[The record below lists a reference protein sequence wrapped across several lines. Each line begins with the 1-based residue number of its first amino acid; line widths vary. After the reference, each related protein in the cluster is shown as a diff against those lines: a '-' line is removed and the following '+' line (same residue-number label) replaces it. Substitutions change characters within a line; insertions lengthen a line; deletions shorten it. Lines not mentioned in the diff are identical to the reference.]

1 VTPSIARADVRLL
14 ALVAR
19 LPFASTRHLAVMC
32 GEPASAVVYRR
43 ASKLLERGLLGCING
58 PSASGVGRSPR
69 LLYPTDLGMH
79 LLGSEAEVDPVGLA
93 RGLGLRRAALSRRLA
108 GLPALLAS
116 YELLTRLAVAGP
128 GLAHLR
134 DWEQPWRRTYQL
146 ARHRRPQVARVP
158 ASTELTWTRP
168 GTEQAV
174 CGRFLLIPD
183 TGGLSIPTFRVQLGR
198 LVDLQRATGER
209 LPVLVVATTSVAR
222 LGAWTRLVEQVGH
235 ARGWPPLQVNV
246 TTWATIGQDTESS
259 GWGTAHARVEQSGAP
274 WLAVDSTL
282 HGPAAPDSSDR
293 HPPTIGIRLTTP
305 ALPEPPLNVPERAV
319 LDLVGRHP
327 FLTIAVL
334 GDVLGRDARWVARRR
349 KALLDRGLLRLVTPG
364 EVHRSSLARRDLLE
378 LTSAG
383 LRMLAA
389 HLGLSLAS
397 AVAHHGLAGGGP
409 ETPIGTRRILL
420 ACLDHTVGADGVFG
434 VLARAARSQRDCALV
449 EWRNEAACAHGRLR
463 PDGYGVLRL
472 GQRDYG
478 FFLEFDRG
486 TVRPAP
492 LRAKFAAYYRY
503 LASARAAKDFDG
515 PPSILVVT
523 AGPSAED
530 RVGDAVLAAQV
541 GQLQRLVLLVTTVG
555 LLIAAEGG
563 PFDPIWRVPG
573 TRGRRHRWPL
583 YQG

>member
-1 VTPSIARADVRLL
+1 VPHARARARPCVRS
-14 ALVAR
+14 V
-19 LPFASTRHLAVMC
+19 
-32 GEPASAVVYRR
+32 
-43 ASKLLERGLLGCING
+43 
-58 PSASGVGRSPR
+58 
-69 LLYPTDLGMH
+69 
-79 LLGSEAEVDPVGLA
+79 
-93 RGLGLRRAALSRRLA
+93 
-108 GLPALLAS
+108 
-116 YELLTRLAVAGP
+116 
-128 GLAHLR
+128 
-134 DWEQPWRRTYQL
+134 
-146 ARHRRPQVARVP
+146 
-158 ASTELTWTRP
+158 
-168 GTEQAV
+168 
-174 CGRFLLIPD
+174 
-183 TGGLSIPTFRVQLGR
+183 LGR

-209 LPVLVVATTSVAR
+209 LPVLVVATTSIAR
-222 LGAWTRLVEQVGH
+222 VRAWTRLVAQVSH

-246 TTWATIGQDTESS
+246 TTWATIGQDTQSS
-259 GWGTAHARVEQSGAP
+259 GWSTVHSRVEESAP
-274 WLAVDSTL
+274 ASWLAVESTL
-282 HGPAAPDSSDR
+282 HGRTAPDSIDR
-293 HPPTIGIRLTTP
+293 HPPTVRKRLTAS
-305 ALPEPPLNVPERAV
+305 ALAEPPLNVSERAV

-327 FLTIAVL
+327 FLPTAVL

-420 ACLDHTVGADGVFG
+420 AYLDHTVGADGVFG

-449 EWRNEAACAHGRLR
+449 EWRNAAACAHGRLR

-541 GQLQRLVLLVTTVG
+541 GQLQRLVLHVTTVG

-573 TRGRRHRWPL
+573 TRGRRHCWPL
-583 YQG
+583 